1 MKKSDFSGIGRARSL
16 VPRPAAPRA
25 EEAVRRSAVGAGAT
39 RLALVEATGPQAD
52 LPGWAG
58 DNVPELS
65 AMLREN
71 GGIMFRGFGVT
82 GPDTFEKFA
91 SVFVDDLFNENGE
104 HPRASVSGN
113 VYTPVFY
120 PPEERLLWHNEN
132 SFNRRGPTRI
142 WFCSVKSAE
151 VGGETPVVDSREVFA
166 RLAPAVRDPFLE
178 KGVMYVRNYGTGL
191 GLHWRDVFRSA
202 DPDTVSERCRADDLD
217 HEWIGD
223 RLRTRAVRPAAIRAD
238 DGRMSWFNQLQHWH
252 VSCLSEETR
261 AALESVFDPSDMPR
275 NCYYG
280 DGTVIPDEVVSE
292 ILAVYQDLELALP
305 WQTGDVMMVDNLAMA
320 HGRNPF
326 QGERKLLVAMG
337 GMVDYSAGEVPT
349 P

>member
-1 MKKSDFSGIGRARSL
+1 MKENGFSGIGRIRSL
-16 VPRPAAPRA
+16 VPQPTTVEA
-25 EEAVRRSAVGAGAT
+25 EDPVHRSIVGDRDT
-39 RLALVEATGPQAD
+39 RLTLFEPDGPRSDVAN
-52 LPGWAG
+52 WAKAH
-58 DNVPELS
+58 VPELV
-65 AMLREN
+65 AALRQT

-82 GPDTFEKFA
+82 TAEEFEKFA

-104 HPRASVSGN
+104 HPRASVTGN

-132 SFNRRGPTRI
+132 SFNRSGPTRI
-142 WFCSVKSAE
+142 WFCSVKNAE
-151 VGGETPVVDSREVFA
+151 VGGETPVVDSRAVFD
-166 RLAPAVRDPFLE
+166 RLDSTIRDPFLE

-191 GLHWRDVFRSA
+191 GLHWKDVFRTEDRDA
-202 DPDTVSERCRADDLD
+202 VSERCRADDLAY
-217 HEWIGD
+217 EWIGD
-223 RLRTRAVRPAAIRAD
+223 RLRTRALRPAALRAD

-252 VSCLSEETR
+252 VSCLGEKTR
-261 AALESVFDPSDMPR
+261 TALESVFDEPDLPR

-280 DGTVIPDEVVSE
+280 DGTRIPDEVVAE
-292 ILAVYQDLELALP
+292 ILSVYQELELALP
-305 WQTGDVMMVDNLAMA
+305 WETGDVMMLDNIAMA

-337 GMVDYSAGEVPT
+337 GMVDYTAGKVST